1 MTRKALDALMEKIR
15 EDIKEMA
22 DLASSAVLKATEAL
36 DKNDVKLAKEVMV
49 EDGLIN
55 GYEHNIKSRSLQAM
69 ALQQPVAKDL
79 RFLSVSMDVA
89 YNFERIGDF
98 AKDIA
103 ESLTYLDSGYL
114 MLDEITQMGRLTSQM
129 VKEAGEAF
137 VKEDTDK
144 IASVMKMEDRVD
156 ELYKSVFPLLKRT
169 VSEGTEN
176 CSSALNLILISK
188 FLERIGDHS
197 VNIADRAMYKMS
209 GREEYL

>member
-1 MTRKALDALMEKIR
+1 
-15 EDIKEMA
+15 
-22 DLASSAVLKATEAL
+22 
-36 DKNDVKLAKEVMV
+36 
-49 EDGLIN
+49 
-55 GYEHNIKSRSLQAM
+55 M

-79 RFLSVSMDVA
+79 RFLSVSMDVS

-114 MLDEITQMGRLTSQM
+114 MLDEITQMGKLTSQM

-137 VKEDTDK
+137 VKDDKDK

-156 ELYKSVFPLLKRT
+156 ELYKSVFPILKRT
-169 VSEGTEN
+169 VAEGKEN

-188 FLERIGDHS
+188 FMERIGDHS

-209 GREEYL
+209 GREEFL

>member
-1 MTRKALDALMEKIR
+1 MTRKALDALMEKIN

-22 DLASSAVLKATEAL
+22 ELSSAAVLKATDAL
-36 DKNDVKLAKEVMV
+36 EKKDAKLAKEVMV
-49 EDGLIN
+49 EDSLIN

-103 ESLTYLDSGYL
+103 ESLTYLDSGFL
-114 MLDEITQMGRLTSQM
+114 MLDEITQMGKLTSQM

-137 VKEDTDK
+137 VKEDKDK
-144 IASVMKMEDRVD
+144 IASVMKMEDKVD
-156 ELYKSVFPLLKRT
+156 EIYKSVFPLLKRT
-169 VSEGTEN
+169 VSEGKEN

-188 FLERIGDHS
+188 FMERIGDHS

-209 GREEYL
+209 GREEFL